1 MKILAIGNSFS
12 QDATTYIEDIANSM
26 GIDDI
31 TAANLY
37 IPGCPLTKHA
47 ENLKPDELEYEYQL
61 RGKAI
66 YKTSI
71 HAALA
76 SDDWDVIT
84 MQQVSGDSGI
94 KDTFHPNIDALYALV
109 KRLCPNAKVLLH
121 RTWAYEERSGHHR
134 FKDYG
139 CDHDTMD
146 AAIEETFKKISEDLG
161 GLDIIPCGN
170 VVHEIKKTMPEF
182 DVLGGGASLYR
193 DRFHM
198 GNCYGRYVVACVW
211 LKKVCG
217 IKDISSATFI
227 PNEAYPPL
235 IKKLNECVNNMHF

>member
-26 GIDDI
+26 GIEDI

-47 ENLKPDELEYEYQL
+47 ENLKTDELEYEYQL
-61 RGKAI
+61 RGKGI

-84 MQQVSGDSGI
+84 MQQVSGDSGLY
-94 KDTFHPNIDALYALV
+94 DTFHPYIDELYAEI

-121 RTWAYEERSGHHR
+121 RTWAYEERSGHPR
-134 FKDYG
+134 FLDYG
-139 CDHDTMD
+139 RNHDTMN
-146 AAIEETFKKISEDLG
+146 AAIEETSQKIASELG
-161 GLDIIPCGN
+161 VDIIPAGK
-170 VVHEIKKTMPEF
+170 VVHEIKKNIPEF
-182 DVLGGGASLYR
+182 DVLNGGASLYR

-198 GNCYGRYVVACVW
+198 GNCYGRYIVACVW

-217 IKDISSATFI
+217 IQDISSARFI

-235 IKKLNECVNNMHF
+235 IKKLNEYINAIQF